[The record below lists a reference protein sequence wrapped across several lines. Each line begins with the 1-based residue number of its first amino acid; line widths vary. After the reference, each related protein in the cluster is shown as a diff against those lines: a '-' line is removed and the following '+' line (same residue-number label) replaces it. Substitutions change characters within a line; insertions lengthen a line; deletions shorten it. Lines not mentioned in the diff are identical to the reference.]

1 MSQESRGMLL
11 VHGNRP
17 ERLRDDLTERM
28 RADPLPPL
36 ANEIILV
43 QSNGMAQWLRLGIAE
58 AGGGGIAAALEMLL
72 PARFLW
78 RVYRGVLG
86 VAGAP
91 DQSPFDKARLSW
103 RLMRMLPAL
112 LPHEP
117 YRPLRRFLEQ
127 DADLRKRWQLAE
139 RLSDL
144 FDQYQVYRAD
154 WLDAWARGE
163 DHLIDARGG
172 GEPLPEEQRW
182 QPALWRALLADVE
195 RTTMGHHA
203 GRAEVH
209 AAFLRHA
216 GRLGDERRPP
226 GLPRRVTVFGITSLP
241 RQSLEVL
248 LVLSRWTRVVMYI
261 HNPCQYYWADIVPER
276 ELLRAGRAGAK
287 ARPGFPD
294 VVAGELLHLHAQPL
308 LAAWGRQGRDFI
320 GLLDELASDGFDLVE
335 RAERFELAGEEAAT
349 LLQQL
354 QDDIH
359 ELRPLHETREAWP
372 AVDPSRDRSL
382 RFHVAHGA
390 LREVE
395 ILHDQL
401 LAALN
406 ADATLTPR
414 EILVMVPDIEEYA
427 AHIQAVFG
435 LHHPADERRIPFVI
449 VNRARR
455 GADPLLRAVERL
467 LALPG
472 SRLTASELIDWLELP
487 ALRRK
492 FAIVAEDLP
501 LLHRW
506 IRGSGIRWGL
516 HGEHRAAL
524 GLPGAIHGEESRNTW
539 RFGLRR
545 MLLGYAV
552 GDRGHPWR
560 GIDPYDEIDAG
571 CVRPLGALIR
581 LIDALEET
589 WRCFSLPAPVGE
601 WCQRLRTLLDTFFLP
616 DDGEEG
622 YTLLQLEAALEPW
635 REACEEA
642 GLSEPLPLS
651 VVGETW
657 LASIDEGGLSQ
668 GFFAG
673 AVTFATLM
681 PMRAIPFRQVC
692 LLGMNDGAFPR
703 PTTPMDFDLMARNRR
718 PGDRSRREDD
728 RYLFLEALLSARELL
743 YVSWVGRSIHD
754 NSVAPPSVL
763 VGRLREHLAAGWRLA
778 GGGDLLGAL
787 TVEHRLQ
794 PFSRDYFATPAQPD
808 SPFFT
813 YAREWRPGGP
823 ECVTSHNRPLPP
835 VTREEPLTLLD
846 LARFLK
852 DPVRAF
858 YQERLGVFFESGD
871 PFAGDQEPFAPDALE
886 RWRLLDELIRCQG
899 RALEQG
905 EAVGAARAAALE
917 RIRLRGDLA
926 EGGCGRVFAD
936 HLAAPLEELAARQA
950 EGLTRWPLPGAGEV
964 EVVLR
969 VEVEPGAWIGLED
982 RVANPRIAASGE
994 AGRVMAMAGTLVD
1007 KAGCHY
1013 HRAIVAWVEHLALN
1027 LAHGAVTTLLLGAKG
1042 GIELRPLHRELAEK
1056 HLAALLQA
1064 WWSGMQRPLP
1074 LAPETGL
1081 TWLTAGEQK
1090 ARSTYEGTGEEP
1102 ARGGEGERM
1111 RGPHLPLVYPDFT
1124 ALTESGEFA
1133 TLADRL
1139 LRPLLKSGEA
1149 LP

>member
-1 MSQESRGMLL
+1 
-11 VHGNRP
+11 VPPRP
-17 ERLRDDLTERM
+17 SPRLR
-28 RADPLPPL
+28 
-36 ANEIILV
+36 
-43 QSNGMAQWLRLGIAE
+43 
-58 AGGGGIAAALEMLL
+58 LL
-72 PARFLW
+72 PR
-78 RVYRGVLG
+78 
-86 VAGAP
+86 
-91 DQSPFDKARLSW
+91 
-103 RLMRMLPAL
+103 L

-127 DADLRKRWQLAE
+127 DADSRKRWQLAE

-154 WLDAWARGE
+154 WLDAWARG
-163 DHLIDARGG
+163 DDALIDARRG

-182 QPALWRALLADVE
+182 QAALWRALLEDVE

-216 GRLGDERRPP
+216 ARQDDARRPP

-248 LVLSRWTRVVMYI
+248 MVLSRWTRVVMYI

-276 ELLRAGRAGAK
+276 ELLRVGRAGAR

-294 VVAGELLHLHAQPL
+294 TIDEELLHLHAHPL
-308 LAAWGRQGRDFI
+308 LATWGRQGRDFI
-320 GLLDELASDGFDLVE
+320 GLLDELASDGSDLVE
-335 RAERFELAGEEAAT
+335 REERFELAGEGADT
-349 LLQQL
+349 LLRQL

-359 ELRPLHETREAWP
+359 ELRPLRETRETWP
-372 AVDPSRDRSL
+372 AVDPDRDRSV

-406 ADATLTPR
+406 ADATLIPG
-414 EILVMVPDIEEYA
+414 EILVMVPDIEAYA
-427 AHIQAVFG
+427 AHVQAVFG
-435 LHHPADERRIPFVI
+435 LHHPTDGRRIPFVI
-449 VNRARR
+449 ANRARR

-472 SRLTASELIDWLELP
+472 SRLTAGDLIDWLELP

-492 FAIVAEDLP
+492 FAIGSEDLP

-516 HGEHRAAL
+516 HAEHRAAL
-524 GLPGAIHGEESRNTW
+524 GLPGGIDGEEARNTW

-552 GDRGHPWR
+552 GDRGTPWR
-560 GIDPYDEIDAG
+560 GIDPYDEIDANAA
-571 CVRPLGALIR
+571 RPLGSLIR

-589 WRCFSLPAPVGE
+589 WRLFATPAPVE
-601 WCQRLRTLLDTFFLP
+601 AWCQRLRALLATFFLP

-622 YTLLQLEAALEPW
+622 YTLLQLEASLEPW

-642 GLSEPLPLS
+642 GLNEPLPLS
-651 VVGETW
+651 VVGDAW

-668 GFFAG
+668 GFFGG

-681 PMRAIPFRQVC
+681 PMRAIPFRHVC

-703 PTTPMDFDLMARNRR
+703 PTTPMDFDLMARQRR

-728 RYLFLEALLSARELL
+728 RYLFLEAVLSAREVL

-754 NSVAPPSVL
+754 NSAAPPSVL

-778 GGGDLLGAL
+778 GGGELLGAL

-794 PFSRDYFATPAQPD
+794 PFSRDYFASHPD
-808 SPFFT
+808 APFFT
-813 YAREWRPGGP
+813 YAWEWRPGGQASVMT
-823 ECVTSHNRPLPP
+823 CNRPLPP

-852 DPVRAF
+852 DPARAF
-858 YQERLGVFFESGD
+858 HQERLGVFFESGD
-871 PFAGDQEPFAPDALE
+871 TLAADQEPFAPDALA
-886 RWRLLDELIRCQG
+886 RWQLRDELIRHQG
-899 RALEQG
+899 RALERG
-905 EAVGAARAAALE
+905 EAVEEARAAALE

-926 EGGCGRVFAD
+926 GGGCGRVFAD

-950 EGLTRWPLPGAGEV
+950 EGFLQWPIPGAGEV
-964 EVVLR
+964 EVLLQ
-969 VEVEPGAWIGLED
+969 VEVAPGAWIALED
-982 RVANPRIAASGE
+982 RVAHPRTAASGE
-994 AGRVMAMAGTLVD
+994 AGRVIALAGTLVD
-1007 KAGCHY
+1007 KTGCHY
-1013 HRAIVAWVEHLALN
+1013 HRAIVPWVEHLALN
-1027 LAHGAVTTLLLGAKG
+1027 GTGLEVTTLLLGAKG
-1042 GIELRPLHRELAEK
+1042 GIVLRPMHRDLAEN
-1056 HLAALLQA
+1056 HLIVILRA

-1074 LAPETGL
+1074 LALETGL
-1081 TWLTAGEQK
+1081 AWLTAGEQK
-1090 ARSTYEGTGEEP
+1090 ARPTYEGTGEEP
-1102 ARGGEGERM
+1102 AQGGER
-1111 RGPHLPLVYPDFT
+1111 RRAPYLPLVYPDFA
-1124 ALTESGEFA
+1124 ALTASGEFA
-1133 TLADRL
+1133 TLAESL
-1139 LRPLLKSGEA
+1139 LRPLLEAGEP